1 MAGSLHRVVLGES
14 ISDAAGSHRGDGQGG
29 WSHISGVEAF
39 DISTASRWEGDASP
53 CVCMLA
59 VGRTG

>member
-14 ISDAAGSHRGDGQGG
+14 ISDAAGSRRGDGQGG